1 MAHSTDDECV
11 TQSGSSTPQNSPGD
25 SHLRSHQMVRPTTV
39 GGSSASKSLGAMV
52 TTKNASNVP
61 HIMHRSLFPPSS
73 PPTVPT
79 SPSLLSTASSSMQTN
94 SNSNNKG
101 LLMTTNKSNNNN
113 SALSSSANNYIVT
126 PSGSG
131 GGGGAVSSMVPA
143 NISLL
148 ADINSLKS
156 ISSTPSAT
164 NIYQDEPRILIIETK
179 RKALGISFVGG
190 NKTGIFVHRV
200 VQDSLGDNAGIR
212 VGDQILEFN
221 GIDLRVATA
230 EQAYLEIAKPT
241 DKVSV
246 VVQHNML
253 SEWRRE
259 GSNGIFIFMIFV
271 YFILLEFNQID
282 PDQESID
289 SLYIKVAFD
298 RTGELGES
306 ELKFAKDDC
315 LYVDNTMFTGTP
327 GLWRAWTLDEYGHRI
342 QCGLIPSQTK

>member
-1 MAHSTDDECV
+1 
-11 TQSGSSTPQNSPGD
+11 
-25 SHLRSHQMVRPTTV
+25 
-39 GGSSASKSLGAMV
+39 
-52 TTKNASNVP
+52 
-61 HIMHRSLFPPSS
+61 
-73 PPTVPT
+73 
-79 SPSLLSTASSSMQTN
+79 
-94 SNSNNKG
+94 
-101 LLMTTNKSNNNN
+101 MTTNKSNNN

-126 PSGSG
+126 PSSVGGSG

-148 ADINSLKS
+148 AEINSLKS

-253 SEWRRE
+253 SEWRRGMGDGE
-259 GSNGIFIFMIFV
+259 LFFNYFLFI
-271 YFILLEFNQID
+271 YFI
-282 PDQESID
+282 
-289 SLYIKVAFD
+289 
-298 RTGELGES
+298 
-306 ELKFAKDDC
+306 
-315 LYVDNTMFTGTP
+315 
-327 GLWRAWTLDEYGHRI
+327 RI
-342 QCGLIPSQTK
+342 QSN